1 MGMIYRKAV
10 RDLLRS
16 KFKFLATALVIL
28 LGSLCYIGFS
38 SMGDIEQDYIDNYY
52 KETNLPDVWVYYSSA
67 GKEQLDDILR
77 EKGVK
82 NAERRRVYDMT
93 RKANG
98 RESTLTMTSCSR
110 DTEIAKPTICTG
122 YLPEESGE
130 AAIDVEYAQ
139 ANDIRIGDTIELD
152 WHNYSVEVLV
162 TGLMESSE
170 HLLKVE
176 DSLTDIP
183 DYKAYGIGCISEET
197 LIDTF
202 GEAMPYNQ
210 IVVDAKDPADGEK
223 LADAI
228 QKEDYDGLL
237 YAAPRSLNGSYS
249 LFQGRIEY
257 CDNIAAICPVMF
269 YLVAAVMLFI
279 IMGNLVEGQRTQIG
293 IMKALGIRS
302 RTIMEHYLLIGIAVS
317 GVGTVVGGILG
328 GILVPEFMIYAL
340 DKQMDLPGLSVEMHF
355 LNLIPSMILMCAL
368 ASFSIWM
375 ACRKILKESALS
387 AMRPPAEK
395 SGKKLLLEHA
405 KGIWDSLKMDTRL
418 VLRNIFG
425 NKRRTFLSAVGI
437 ASSMAL
443 VITGIGLKDAVVDLI
458 DLQYSAIL
466 KCDVRVNLAAAVE
479 EDDEMKDVDPE
490 DVRIPDGMSVM
501 KSASVLCQVK
511 DKQLD
516 EDYYTQVV
524 TFDRRNTSSYYGIL
538 NLEGENIKIPKDGVL
553 ISQKM
558 ADKMGYK
565 KGDKIKLKTIGA
577 EQDPVT
583 FTVKVAG
590 ISKQYYTQEVYCTP
604 SYLEDRDIEAPM
616 RNFYVKYDS
625 DRYTEKQAVKK
636 FQKMPEVQSVKSI
649 TDLEDDLNQYCE
661 GIYLDTIALA
671 LIAMLISFAVIASIS
686 AINYTER
693 LRTLALMKMMGHS
706 NRKIFGLFIRENLFV
721 TILGALAGV
730 PAGVGLLYYVLM
742 AESTDLCAFP
752 FPAVTGN
759 IIISCLLLVL
769 FTLAANLTVWGKIKR
784 QDIIRQMKVVE

>member
-1 MGMIYRKAV
+1 
-10 RDLLRS
+10 
-16 KFKFLATALVIL
+16 
-28 LGSLCYIGFS
+28 
-38 SMGDIEQDYIDNYY
+38 
-52 KETNLPDVWVYYSSA
+52 
-67 GKEQLDDILR
+67 
-77 EKGVK
+77 
-82 NAERRRVYDMT
+82 
-93 RKANG
+93 
-98 RESTLTMTSCSR
+98 
-110 DTEIAKPTICTG
+110 
-122 YLPEESGE
+122 
-130 AAIDVEYAQ
+130 
-139 ANDIRIGDTIELD
+139 
-152 WHNYSVEVLV
+152 
-162 TGLMESSE
+162 
-170 HLLKVE
+170 
-176 DSLTDIP
+176 
-183 DYKAYGIGCISEET
+183 
-197 LIDTF
+197 
-202 GEAMPYNQ
+202 
-210 IVVDAKDPADGEK
+210 
-223 LADAI
+223 
-228 QKEDYDGLL
+228 
-237 YAAPRSLNGSYS
+237 
-249 LFQGRIEY
+249 
-257 CDNIAAICPVMF
+257 
-269 YLVAAVMLFI
+269 
-279 IMGNLVEGQRTQIG
+279 
-293 IMKALGIRS
+293 
-302 RTIMEHYLLIGIAVS
+302 
-317 GVGTVVGGILG
+317 
-328 GILVPEFMIYAL
+328 
-340 DKQMDLPGLSVEMHF
+340 
-355 LNLIPSMILMCAL
+355 
-368 ASFSIWM
+368 
-375 ACRKILKESALS
+375 
-387 AMRPPAEK
+387 
-395 SGKKLLLEHA
+395 
-405 KGIWDSLKMDTRL
+405 
-418 VLRNIFG
+418 
-425 NKRRTFLSAVGI
+425 
-437 ASSMAL
+437 MAL

-490 DVRIPDGMSVM
+490 DVKIPDGMSVM

-524 TFDRRNTSSYYGIL
+524 TFDRRKTSSYYGIL
-538 NLEGENIKIPKDGVL
+538 TLEGENIKIPKDGVL

-590 ISKQYYTQEVYCTP
+590 IAKQYYTQEVYCTP

-730 PAGVGLLYYVLM
+730 PAGVGLLYYVLK

-752 FPAVTGN
+752 FPAVTEN

-784 QDIIRQMKVVE
+784 LDIIRQMKVVE